1 MSRPRLSRRF
11 FARPSPVVAR
21 ALVGRV
27 LVRDHPVDGRLAG
40 RIVEAEAYQE
50 DDPASHSYRGPTP
63 RNGVMFG
70 EAGHAYVYFTYGMHF
85 CVNVVTGRLG
95 EGSAVLI
102 RALEPLEGIEAM
114 AERRGISDP
123 PLLCAGPAR
132 LCEALAIDRRLDG
145 ASLVDPEAPLWIERG
160 RAIPEDR
167 ISVGPRIGIRR
178 GLERPWRFWVTG
190 DPHVSGAGRGTGS
203 ETAGARVRG

>member
-1 MSRPRLSRRF
+1 MSHALSRRF

-85 CVNVVTGRLG
+85 CMNVVTGRVG

-102 RALEPLEGIEAM
+102 RALAPLEGIEAM
-114 AERRGISDP
+114 VARRGTSEP
-123 PLLCAGPAR
+123 HLLCAGPAR
-132 LCEALAIDRRLDG
+132 LCEALAIDRGLDG
-145 ASLVDPEAPLWIERG
+145 ASLVDPHAPLWIERG
-160 RAIPEDR
+160 RAVPEDR

-178 GLERPWRFWVTG
+178 GVERPWRFWVTG
-190 DPHVSGAGRGTGS
+190 DPNVSGAARGNRVG
-203 ETAGARVRG
+203 TARAPIRG